1 MPNDILCD
9 IVKNPNEFQ
18 KTMLTKLHIN
28 TPLIE
33 SLILGEGLNAKV
45 WLKMDTLQPS
55 GSFKIRGIG
64 HAMMHYVN
72 EGATEFVAASG
83 GNAGLATA
91 YAGRILNK
99 PVTVVVPTTTKPI
112 AKELIE
118 REGAK
123 VIVSGDN
130 FLASHDFAIKL
141 CDDKKRYIH
150 PFDDPLIWHGH
161 SSIIDEITKE
171 GIAPDLIIVSV
182 GGGGLLLGIEK
193 GLKRHKLS
201 NASIL
206 AVETKGADSFNK
218 SIIANEL
225 IELDMITSIATSL
238 GAKKV
243 SKALYELKNNKN
255 IISHVVSDKS
265 AVNAVEKFLHDHR
278 QLVEPACGASLA
290 PVYEKSDELNQFKEI
305 VVIVCGGVGFTLEN
319 LSDFNF

>member
-1 MPNDILCD
+1 
-9 IVKNPNEFQ
+9 
-18 KTMLTKLHIN
+18 
-28 TPLIE
+28 
-33 SLILGEGLNAKV
+33 
-45 WLKMDTLQPS
+45 MDTLQPS

-91 YAGRILNK
+91 YAGRRLNK

-161 SSIIDEITKE
+161 ASLVDEILMD
-171 GIAPDLIIVSV
+171 GIIPDLIIVSV
-182 GGGGLLLGIEK
+182 GGGGLLLGIDQ
-193 GLKRHKLS
+193 GLKRHNLNKT
-201 NASIL
+201 SIL
-206 AVETKGADSFNK
+206 AVETEGADSFNR
-218 SIIANEL
+218 SILANEL
-225 IELDMITSIATSL
+225 IELSNITSIATSL

-243 SKALYELKNNKN
+243 SKALYELKDNENL
-255 IISHVVSDKS
+255 ISHVVSDKS
-265 AVNAVEKFLHDHR
+265 AVNAVDRFLNDHR

-290 PVYEKSDELNQFKEI
+290 PVYEKLDNLNQFKEI
-305 VVIVCGGVGFTLEN
+305 VVVVCGGVGFTLEDLN
-319 LSDFNF
+319 EFNF

>member
-1 MPNDILCD
+1 M
-9 IVKNPNEFQ
+9 
-18 KTMLTKLHIN
+18 
-28 TPLIE
+28 
-33 SLILGEGLNAKV
+33 GEGLNARI

-91 YAGRILNK
+91 YAGRRLNK

-123 VIVSGDN
+123 VVVSGDN

-141 CDDKKRYIH
+141 CDNKKRYIH

-161 SSIIDEITKE
+161 ASLVDEILMD
-171 GIAPDLIIVSV
+171 GIIPDLIIVSV
-182 GGGGLLLGIEK
+182 GGGGLLLGIDQ
-193 GLKRHKLS
+193 GLKRHNL
-201 NASIL
+201 NMTSIL
-206 AVETKGADSFNK
+206 AVETEGADSFNR
-218 SIIANEL
+218 SILANEL
-225 IELDMITSIATSL
+225 IELSKITSIATSL

-243 SKALYELKNNKN
+243 SKALYELKDNKN
-255 IISHVVSDKS
+255 LISHVVSDKS
-265 AVNAVEKFLHDHR
+265 AVNAVDSFLNDHR

-290 PVYEKSDELNQFKEI
+290 PVYEKLDNLNQFKEI
-305 VVIVCGGVGFTLEN
+305 VVVVCGGVGFTLEDLN
-319 LSDFNF
+319 EFNF

>member
-1 MPNDILCD
+1 M
-9 IVKNPNEFQ
+9 
-18 KTMLTKLHIN
+18 
-28 TPLIE
+28 
-33 SLILGEGLNAKV
+33 GEGLNARI

-91 YAGRILNK
+91 YAGRRLNK

-123 VIVSGDN
+123 VVVSGDN

-141 CDDKKRYIH
+141 CDNKKRYIH
-150 PFDDPLIWHGH
+150 PFDDLLIWHGH
-161 SSIIDEITKE
+161 ASLVDEILMD
-171 GIAPDLIIVSV
+171 GIIPDLIIVSV
-182 GGGGLLLGIEK
+182 GGGGLLLGIDQ
-193 GLKRHKLS
+193 GLKRHNL
-201 NASIL
+201 NMTSIL
-206 AVETKGADSFNK
+206 AVETEGADSFNR
-218 SIIANEL
+218 SILANEL
-225 IELDMITSIATSL
+225 IELSNITSIATSL

-243 SKALYELKNNKN
+243 SKALYELKDNENL
-255 IISHVVSDKS
+255 ISHVVSDKS
-265 AVNAVEKFLHDHR
+265 AVNAVDRFLNDHR

-290 PVYEKSDELNQFKEI
+290 PVYEKLDNLNQFKEI
-305 VVIVCGGVGFTLEN
+305 VVVVCGGVGFTLEDLN
-319 LSDFNF
+319 EFNF

>member
-1 MPNDILCD
+1 M
-9 IVKNPNEFQ
+9 
-18 KTMLTKLHIN
+18 
-28 TPLIE
+28 
-33 SLILGEGLNAKV
+33 GEGLNARI

-91 YAGRILNK
+91 YAGRRLNK

-123 VIVSGDN
+123 VVVSGDN

-141 CDDKKRYIH
+141 CDNKKRYIH

-161 SSIIDEITKE
+161 ASLVDEILMD
-171 GIAPDLIIVSV
+171 GIIPDLIIVSV
-182 GGGGLLLGIEK
+182 GGGGLLLGIDQ
-193 GLKRHKLS
+193 GLKRHNL
-201 NASIL
+201 NMTSIL
-206 AVETKGADSFNK
+206 AVETEGADSFNR
-218 SIIANEL
+218 SILANEL
-225 IELDMITSIATSL
+225 IELSKITSIATSL

-243 SKALYELKNNKN
+243 SKALYELKDNKN
-255 IISHVVSDKS
+255 LISHVVSDKS
-265 AVNAVEKFLHDHR
+265 AVNAVDRFLNDHR

-290 PVYEKSDELNQFKEI
+290 PVYEKLDNLNQFKEI
-305 VVIVCGGVGFTLEN
+305 VVVVCGGVGFTLEDLN
-319 LSDFNF
+319 EFNF

>member
-1 MPNDILCD
+1 
-9 IVKNPNEFQ
+9 
-18 KTMLTKLHIN
+18 MLDKLHIN

-33 SLILGEGLNAKV
+33 SLILGEGLNARI

-64 HAMMHYVN
+64 HAMIHYVN

-91 YAGRILNK
+91 YAGRRLNK
-99 PVTVVVPTTTKPI
+99 QVTVVVPSTTKPI

-141 CDDKKRYIH
+141 CNDKKRYIH
-150 PFDDPLIWHGH
+150 PFDDPLIWDGH
-161 SSIIDEITKE
+161 ASIVDEIVID
-171 GIAPDLIIVSV
+171 GIEPDMIIVSV

-193 GLKRHKLS
+193 GLKRHNLRKT
-201 NASIL
+201 SIL
-206 AVETKGADSFNK
+206 AVETEGADSFSR
-218 SIIANEL
+218 SIKANEL
-225 IELDMITSIATSL
+225 IELDKITSIATSL

-243 SKALYELKNNKN
+243 SKDLYELKDNKN
-255 IISHVVSDKS
+255 LISHVVSDKS
-265 AVNAVEKFLHDHR
+265 AINAVERFLHDHR

-319 LSDFNF
+319 LNDFSF

>member
-1 MPNDILCD
+1 
-9 IVKNPNEFQ
+9 
-18 KTMLTKLHIN
+18 
-28 TPLIE
+28 
-33 SLILGEGLNAKV
+33 
-45 WLKMDTLQPS
+45 MDTLQPS

-91 YAGRILNK
+91 YAGRRLNK
-99 PVTVVVPTTTKPI
+99 PVTVVVPTITKPI

-130 FLASHDFAIKL
+130 FLASHDFATKL

-161 SSIIDEITKE
+161 ASLVDEILMD
-171 GIAPDLIIVSV
+171 GIIPDLIIVSV
-182 GGGGLLLGIEK
+182 GGGGLLLGIDQ
-193 GLKRHKLS
+193 GLKRHNLNKT
-201 NASIL
+201 SIL
-206 AVETKGADSFNK
+206 AVETEGADSFNR
-218 SIIANEL
+218 SILANEL
-225 IELDMITSIATSL
+225 IELSNITSIATSL

-243 SKALYELKNNKN
+243 SKALYELKDNENL
-255 IISHVVSDKS
+255 ISHVVSDKS
-265 AVNAVEKFLHDHR
+265 AVNAVDRFLNDHR

-290 PVYEKSDELNQFKEI
+290 PVYEKLDNLNQFKEI
-305 VVIVCGGVGFTLEN
+305 VVVVCGGVGFTLEDLN
-319 LSDFNF
+319 EFNF

>member
-1 MPNDILCD
+1 LL
-9 IVKNPNEFQ
+9 E
-18 KTMLTKLHIN
+18 KLHIN

-33 SLILGEGLNAKV
+33 SLILGEGLNARI

-64 HAMMHYVN
+64 HAMIHYVN

-91 YAGRILNK
+91 YAGRRLNK
-99 PVTVVVPTTTKPI
+99 QVTVVVPSTTKPI

-141 CDDKKRYIH
+141 CNDKKRYIH
-150 PFDDPLIWHGH
+150 PFDDPLIWDGH
-161 SSIIDEITKE
+161 ASIVDEIVID
-171 GIAPDLIIVSV
+171 GIEPDMIIVSV

-193 GLKRHKLS
+193 GLKRHNLRKT
-201 NASIL
+201 SIL
-206 AVETKGADSFNK
+206 AVETEGADSFSK

-225 IELDMITSIATSL
+225 IELDKITSIATSL

-243 SKALYELKNNKN
+243 SKDLYELKDNKN
-255 IISHVVSDKS
+255 LISHVVSDKS
-265 AVNAVEKFLHDHR
+265 AINAVERFLHDHR

-319 LSDFNF
+319 LNDFSF

>member
-1 MPNDILCD
+1 M
-9 IVKNPNEFQ
+9 
-18 KTMLTKLHIN
+18 
-28 TPLIE
+28 
-33 SLILGEGLNAKV
+33 GEGLNARI

-91 YAGRILNK
+91 YAGRRLNK

-123 VIVSGDN
+123 VVVSGDN

-141 CDDKKRYIH
+141 CDNKKRYIH

-161 SSIIDEITKE
+161 ASLVDEILMD
-171 GIAPDLIIVSV
+171 GIIPDLIIVSV
-182 GGGGLLLGIEK
+182 GGGGLLLGIDQ
-193 GLKRHKLS
+193 GLKRHNL
-201 NASIL
+201 NMTSIL
-206 AVETKGADSFNK
+206 AVETEGADSFNR
-218 SIIANEL
+218 SILANEL
-225 IELDMITSIATSL
+225 IELSKITSIATSL

-243 SKALYELKNNKN
+243 SRALYELKDNKN
-255 IISHVVSDKS
+255 LISHVVSDKS
-265 AVNAVEKFLHDHR
+265 AVNAVDSFLNDHR

-290 PVYEKSDELNQFKEI
+290 PVYEKLDNLNQFKEI
-305 VVIVCGGVGFTLEN
+305 VVVVCGGVGFTLEDLN
-319 LSDFNF
+319 EFNF

>member
-1 MPNDILCD
+1 M
-9 IVKNPNEFQ
+9 
-18 KTMLTKLHIN
+18 
-28 TPLIE
+28 
-33 SLILGEGLNAKV
+33 GEGLNARI

-91 YAGRILNK
+91 YAGRRLNK

-123 VIVSGDN
+123 VVVSGDN

-141 CDDKKRYIH
+141 CDNKKRYIH
-150 PFDDPLIWHGH
+150 PFDDLLIWHGH
-161 SSIIDEITKE
+161 ASLVDEILMD
-171 GIAPDLIIVSV
+171 GIIPDLIIVSV
-182 GGGGLLLGIEK
+182 GGGGLLLGIDQ
-193 GLKRHKLS
+193 GLKRHNLNKT
-201 NASIL
+201 SIL
-206 AVETKGADSFNK
+206 AVETEGADSFNR
-218 SIIANEL
+218 SILANEL
-225 IELDMITSIATSL
+225 IELSNITSIATSL

-243 SKALYELKNNKN
+243 SKALYELKDNKN
-255 IISHVVSDKS
+255 LISHVVSDKS
-265 AVNAVEKFLHDHR
+265 AVNAVDRFLNDHR

-290 PVYEKSDELNQFKEI
+290 PVYEKLEDLDQFKEI
-305 VVIVCGGVGFTLEN
+305 VVVVCGGVGFTLEDLN
-319 LSDFNF
+319 EFNF

>member
-1 MPNDILCD
+1 M
-9 IVKNPNEFQ
+9 
-18 KTMLTKLHIN
+18 
-28 TPLIE
+28 
-33 SLILGEGLNAKV
+33 GEGLNARI

-91 YAGRILNK
+91 YAGRRLNK

-141 CDDKKRYIH
+141 CDYKKRYIH

-161 SSIIDEITKE
+161 ASLVDEILMD
-171 GIAPDLIIVSV
+171 GIIPDLIIVSV
-182 GGGGLLLGIEK
+182 GGGGLLLGIDQ
-193 GLKRHKLS
+193 GLKRHNL
-201 NASIL
+201 NMTSIL
-206 AVETKGADSFNK
+206 AVETEGADSFNR
-218 SIIANEL
+218 SILANEL
-225 IELDMITSIATSL
+225 IELSKITSIATSL

-243 SKALYELKNNKN
+243 SKALYELKDNKN
-255 IISHVVSDKS
+255 LISHVVSDKS
-265 AVNAVEKFLHDHR
+265 AVNAVDRFLNDHR

-290 PVYEKSDELNQFKEI
+290 PVYEKLDNLNQFKEI
-305 VVIVCGGVGFTLEN
+305 VVVVCGGVGFTLEDLN
-319 LSDFNF
+319 EFNF

>member
-1 MPNDILCD
+1 M
-9 IVKNPNEFQ
+9 
-18 KTMLTKLHIN
+18 
-28 TPLIE
+28 
-33 SLILGEGLNAKV
+33 GEGLNARI

-91 YAGRILNK
+91 YAGRRLNK

-123 VIVSGDN
+123 VVVSGDN

-141 CDDKKRYIH
+141 CDNKKRYIH
-150 PFDDPLIWHGH
+150 PFDDLLIWHGH
-161 SSIIDEITKE
+161 ASLVDEILMD
-171 GIAPDLIIVSV
+171 GIIPDLIIVSV
-182 GGGGLLLGIEK
+182 GGGGLLLGIDQ
-193 GLKRHKLS
+193 GLKRHNL
-201 NASIL
+201 NMTSIL
-206 AVETKGADSFNK
+206 AVETEGADSFNR
-218 SIIANEL
+218 SILANEL
-225 IELDMITSIATSL
+225 IELSKITSIATSL

-243 SKALYELKNNKN
+243 SKALYELKDNKN
-255 IISHVVSDKS
+255 LISHVVSDKS
-265 AVNAVEKFLHDHR
+265 AVNAVDRFLNDHR

-290 PVYEKSDELNQFKEI
+290 PVYEKLEDLDQFKEI
-305 VVIVCGGVGFTLEN
+305 VVVVCGGVGFTLEDLN
-319 LSDFNF
+319 EFNF

>member
-1 MPNDILCD
+1 M
-9 IVKNPNEFQ
+9 
-18 KTMLTKLHIN
+18 
-28 TPLIE
+28 
-33 SLILGEGLNAKV
+33 GEGLNARI

-91 YAGRILNK
+91 YAGRRLNK

-123 VIVSGDN
+123 VVVSGDN

-141 CDDKKRYIH
+141 CDNKKRYIH
-150 PFDDPLIWHGH
+150 PFDDLLIWHGH
-161 SSIIDEITKE
+161 ASLVDEILMD
-171 GIAPDLIIVSV
+171 GIIPDLIIVSV
-182 GGGGLLLGIEK
+182 GGGGLLLGIDQ
-193 GLKRHKLS
+193 GLKRHNLNKT
-201 NASIL
+201 SIL
-206 AVETKGADSFNK
+206 AVETEGADSFNR
-218 SIIANEL
+218 SILANEL
-225 IELDMITSIATSL
+225 IELSNITSIATSL

-243 SKALYELKNNKN
+243 SKALYELKDNENL
-255 IISHVVSDKS
+255 ISHVVSDKS
-265 AVNAVEKFLHDHR
+265 AVNAVDRFLNDHR

-290 PVYEKSDELNQFKEI
+290 PVYEKLEDLDQFKEI
-305 VVIVCGGVGFTLEN
+305 VVVVCGGVGFTLEDLN
-319 LSDFNF
+319 EFNF

>member
-1 MPNDILCD
+1 M
-9 IVKNPNEFQ
+9 
-18 KTMLTKLHIN
+18 
-28 TPLIE
+28 
-33 SLILGEGLNAKV
+33 GEGLNARI

-91 YAGRILNK
+91 YAGRRLNK

-123 VIVSGDN
+123 VVVSGDN

-141 CDDKKRYIH
+141 CDNKKRYIH
-150 PFDDPLIWHGH
+150 PFDDLLIWHGH
-161 SSIIDEITKE
+161 ASLVDEILMD
-171 GIAPDLIIVSV
+171 GIIPDLIIVSV
-182 GGGGLLLGIEK
+182 GGGGLLLGIDQ
-193 GLKRHKLS
+193 GLKRHNL
-201 NASIL
+201 NMTSIL
-206 AVETKGADSFNK
+206 AVETEGADSFNR
-218 SIIANEL
+218 SILANEL
-225 IELDMITSIATSL
+225 IELSKITSIATSL

-243 SKALYELKNNKN
+243 SKALYELKDNKN
-255 IISHVVSDKS
+255 LISHVVSDKS
-265 AVNAVEKFLHDHR
+265 AVNAVDRFLNDHR

-290 PVYEKSDELNQFKEI
+290 PVYEKLDNLNQFKEI
-305 VVIVCGGVGFTLEN
+305 VVVVCGGVGFTLEDLN
-319 LSDFNF
+319 EFNF

>member
-1 MPNDILCD
+1 M
-9 IVKNPNEFQ
+9 
-18 KTMLTKLHIN
+18 
-28 TPLIE
+28 
-33 SLILGEGLNAKV
+33 GEGLNARI

-91 YAGRILNK
+91 YAGRRLNK

-123 VIVSGDN
+123 VVVSGDN

-141 CDDKKRYIH
+141 CDNKKRYIH

-161 SSIIDEITKE
+161 ASLVDEILMD
-171 GIAPDLIIVSV
+171 GIIPDLIIVSV
-182 GGGGLLLGIEK
+182 GGGGLLLGIDQ
-193 GLKRHKLS
+193 GLKRHNL
-201 NASIL
+201 NMTSIL
-206 AVETKGADSFNK
+206 AVETEGADSFNR
-218 SIIANEL
+218 SILANEL
-225 IELDMITSIATSL
+225 IELSKITSIATSL

-243 SKALYELKNNKN
+243 SKALYELKDNKN
-255 IISHVVSDKS
+255 LISHVVSDKS
-265 AVNAVEKFLHDHR
+265 AVNAVDRFLNDHR

-290 PVYEKSDELNQFKEI
+290 PVYEKLDKLNQFKEI
-305 VVIVCGGVGFTLEN
+305 VVVVCGGVGFTLEDLN
-319 LSDFNF
+319 EFNF

>member
-1 MPNDILCD
+1 
-9 IVKNPNEFQ
+9 
-18 KTMLTKLHIN
+18 MLDKLHIN

-33 SLILGEGLNAKV
+33 SLILGEGLNARI

-64 HAMMHYVN
+64 HAMIHYVN

-91 YAGRILNK
+91 YAGRRLNK
-99 PVTVVVPTTTKPI
+99 QVTVVVPSTTKPI

-123 VIVSGDN
+123 VIVKGDN

-141 CDDKKRYIH
+141 CNDKKRYIH
-150 PFDDPLIWHGH
+150 PFDDPLIWDGH
-161 SSIIDEITKE
+161 ASIVDEIVID
-171 GIAPDLIIVSV
+171 GIEPDMIIVSV

-193 GLKRHKLS
+193 GLKRHNLRKT
-201 NASIL
+201 SIL
-206 AVETKGADSFNK
+206 AVETEGADSFSR
-218 SIIANEL
+218 SIKANEL
-225 IELDMITSIATSL
+225 IELDKITSIATSL

-243 SKALYELKNNKN
+243 SKDLYELKDNKN
-255 IISHVVSDKS
+255 LISHVVSDKS
-265 AVNAVEKFLHDHR
+265 AINAVERFLHDHR

-319 LSDFNF
+319 LNDFSF

>member
-1 MPNDILCD
+1 
-9 IVKNPNEFQ
+9 
-18 KTMLTKLHIN
+18 
-28 TPLIE
+28 
-33 SLILGEGLNAKV
+33 
-45 WLKMDTLQPS
+45 MDTLQPS

-91 YAGRILNK
+91 YAGRRLNK

-123 VIVSGDN
+123 VVVSGDN

-141 CDDKKRYIH
+141 CDNKKRYIH

-161 SSIIDEITKE
+161 ASLVDEILMD
-171 GIAPDLIIVSV
+171 GIIPDLIIVSV
-182 GGGGLLLGIEK
+182 GGGGLLLGIDQ
-193 GLKRHKLS
+193 GLKRHNLNKT
-201 NASIL
+201 SIL
-206 AVETKGADSFNK
+206 AVETEGADSFNR
-218 SIIANEL
+218 SILANEL
-225 IELDMITSIATSL
+225 IELSNITSIATSL

-243 SKALYELKNNKN
+243 SKALYELKDNENL
-255 IISHVVSDKS
+255 ISHVVSDKS
-265 AVNAVEKFLHDHR
+265 AVNAVDRFLNDHR

-290 PVYEKSDELNQFKEI
+290 PVYEKLDNLNQFKEI
-305 VVIVCGGVGFTLEN
+305 VVVVCGGVGFTLEDLN
-319 LSDFNF
+319 EFNF